1 MLVIVAVLFGT
12 AITGQKNWGIASDI
26 SSLWKYGL
34 GGENLWA
41 TAALDWMRKMGGI
54 SDTAGFFAATLFA
67 NMFQIVFSAL
77 YLLYNNLITVL
88 LVAAEW
94 NDFISERKSLRVSAP
109 LGMQRGSYFLSL
121 PYSFSLPLIV
131 CSGLLHWLISQSVF
145 VIQTVGYTSPDFHI
159 NDALGGSIVGYSS
172 LGILL
177 SMMLGG
183 TMVLALVLLGAFK
196 KYTVERPKDGSESPP
211 YPMPLVSTCSA
222 AISAACHA
230 HPDDTDVGF
239 LPVRWGYVSD
249 LPGKGP
255 GRLTFT
261 TARDVWYPSGEDILQ
276 GLMDRANE
284 SASQTQEAATW
295 PEKPAPEIAI
305 QNHPGSLSR
314 DGGDSL
320 YRRVTV

>member
-26 SSLWKYGL
+26 SSLWRYGL

-54 SDTAGFFAATLFA
+54 SDTAGFFAATLFS

-94 NDFISERKSLRVSAP
+94 NDFVSERKSLRVSAP

-121 PYSFSLPLIV
+121 PYSFSLPLIL

-145 VIQTVGYTSPDFHI
+145 VIQTVSYTSPDFHI

-177 SMMLGG
+177 SMLLGG
-183 TMVLALVLLGAFK
+183 AMVLALVLLGAFK
-196 KYTVERPKDGSESPP
+196 KYTVKRPKDGSASPP

-239 LPVRWGYVSD
+239 LPVKWGYVSD
-249 LPGKGP
+249 LPGNGP

-261 TARDVWYPSGEDILQ
+261 TARDVWYPSDEDIRQ
-276 GLMDRANE
+276 GLVDRVSDNV
-284 SASQTQEAATW
+284 SQTRRDAVR
-295 PEKPAPEIAI
+295 PEETAPGTRTDD
-305 QNHPGSLSR
+305 HKSLLDR
-314 DGGDSL
+314 YGGDSP
-320 YRRVTV
+320 YRRATV